1 MEMVTRFPGGARVD
15 TEFGPYLV
23 RMDQPPISGGLGL
36 YPTPFEIF
44 LASIGAC
51 AGTYVL
57 AFCRQRDLPTA
68 GLRIVQS
75 WERDPATKLVR
86 CIHVEIHVPESFPD
100 KYLLALIRAAEQ
112 CTVKKHLEIPPQI
125 VVNTIVDV
133 ADGADAAAWPE
144 KVGT

>member
-23 RMDQPPISGGLGL
+23 RMDQPPKAGGEGL

-57 AFCRQRDLPTA
+57 AFCRQR
-68 GLRIVQS
+68 GLATEDVRIVQS
-75 WERDPATKLVR
+75 WERDPGTSLVR
-86 CIHVEIHVPESFPD
+86 TIRLEIHVPPEFPAR
-100 KYLLALIRAAEQ
+100 YLPALIHVADQ
-112 CTVKKHLEIPPQI
+112 CTVKKHLESAPRIALTT
-125 VVNTIVDV
+125 VVDASHDHD
-133 ADGADAAAWPE
+133 ADEPRE
-144 KVGT
+144 KVGS